1 VLRAKRRVLKPG
13 GHLAFFVIA
22 VADDL
27 TQAERHRAI
36 DAGPDHVA
44 SLDGYPKMLDAA
56 GFQAVE
62 FLDVTAEYRITLEA
76 WIREWEAEAA
86 GIIGLVGAGEFEE
99 RQGRRHRASA
109 AVDDGLLQRWLI
121 SATA

>member
-1 VLRAKRRVLKPG
+1 M
-13 GHLAFFVIA
+13 AFFVIA

-27 TQAERHRAI
+27 TPAERHRAI

-44 SLDGYPKMLDAA
+44 ARDGYPEMLDAA
-56 GFQAVE
+56 GFDNVE
-62 FLDVTAEYRITLEA
+62 FWDVTAEYRITLEA

-121 SATA
+121 SARR